1 MVFESYRG
9 KGRCGSGILM
19 GGGEVTARCFSD
31 DAPGNRTWHRTTGG
45 WG

>member
-19 GGGEVTARCFSD
+19 GGEVTARCFSD